1 MCFELHSVNIN
12 NGGEYVDFTA
22 DFADEKT
29 KWFVPFRTAPTATLI
44 EMMPAPRNFSV
55 GLKKCRCNKS
65 GWNPAMMAPP
75 MPFAAVKQV
84 LRMRVLVL

>member
-1 MCFELHSVNIN
+1 
-12 NGGEYVDFTA
+12 
-22 DFADEKT
+22 
-29 KWFVPFRTAPTATLI
+29 
-44 EMMPAPRNFSV
+44 MMPAPRNFSV
-55 GLKKCRCNKS
+55 GLKKCWCNKS